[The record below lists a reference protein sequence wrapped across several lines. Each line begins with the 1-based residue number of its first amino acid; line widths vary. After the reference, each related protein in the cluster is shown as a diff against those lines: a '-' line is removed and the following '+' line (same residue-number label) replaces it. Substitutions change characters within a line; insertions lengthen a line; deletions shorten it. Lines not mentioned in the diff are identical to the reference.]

1 MTMVAAVSS
10 MYRPQQTFMPAAS
23 LPAFHERRPRQ
34 NGLLELVPDE
44 VWERLAPHL
53 QLMSFGMGTVLYE
66 PGTALRNVY
75 FPTTAIVSVMYE
87 THDGASAEVARV
99 GDEGVAGVSLL
110 MGGESN
116 CRSVVQRAG
125 QAYRLRSS
133 ILKQEFDRGGLVAQM
148 LLRYSLS
155 LITQM
160 AQTAVCNRHHSLEQ
174 QLCRWLLLS
183 LDRLSGNHVQTTHE
197 MIANTIGVRRVGVT
211 QAVGK
216 LQRLGVIHCGR
227 GRITVLDRRALESHV
242 CECYAVVKRETERL
256 MPCNQ
261 TDYDH
266 ARIHHANGHN
276 NAAHHHGI

>member
-1 MTMVAAVSS
+1 MTMVAAIPS
-10 MYRPQQTFMPAAS
+10 MYRTQHAFMPAPQ
-23 LPAFHERRPRQ
+23 LPAFQERLPRH
-34 NGLLELVPDE
+34 NGLLDLVPDD
-44 VWERLAPHL
+44 VWDRLAPHL
-53 QLMSFGMGTVLYE
+53 QLMSFGLGTVLYE
-66 PGTALRNVY
+66 PGTALKNVY
-75 FPTTAIVSVMYE
+75 FPTTAVISVMYE

-125 QAYRLRSS
+125 QAYRLRGH
-133 ILKQEFDRGGLVAQM
+133 ILKQEFDHGGPVAQM

-183 LDRLSGNHVQTTHE
+183 LDRLPGNNVHTTHE
-197 MIANTIGVRRVGVT
+197 LIANTIGVRRVGVT

-216 LQRLGVIHCGR
+216 LQKLGVICCSR
-227 GRITVLDRRALESHV
+227 GRITVLDRSALESHV
-242 CECYAVVKRETERL
+242 CECYAVVKRETQRL
-256 MPCNQ
+256 MPS
-261 TDYDH
+261 
-266 ARIHHANGHN
+266 HHGDC
-276 NAAHHHGI
+276 HHHHI

>member
-1 MTMVAAVSS
+1 MSMVAAIPS
-10 MYRPQQTFMPAAS
+10 MYRSQRAFMPVPPLS
-23 LPAFHERRPRQ
+23 EFQEHLPRHNA
-34 NGLLELVPDE
+34 LLDLVPDD

-53 QLMSFGMGTVLYE
+53 QLMNFALGTVLYE
-66 PGTALRNVY
+66 PGTALKNVY
-75 FPTTAIVSVMYE
+75 FPTTAVISVMYE

-116 CRSVVQRAG
+116 SRSVVQRAG
-125 QAYRLRSS
+125 QAYRLKGS
-133 ILKQEFDRGGLVAQM
+133 ILKQEFDRGGEIAQM

-183 LDRLSGNHVQTTHE
+183 LDRIPGNHVHTTHE
-197 MIANTIGVRRVGVT
+197 LIANTIGVRRVGVT

-216 LQRLGVIHCGR
+216 LQKLGVIHCSR
-227 GRITVLDRRALESHV
+227 GRITVLNRAALESHV

-256 MPCNQ
+256 MPSHHHSAC
-261 TDYDH
+261 H
-266 ARIHHANGHN
+266 HHAT
-276 NAAHHHGI
+276 

>member
-1 MTMVAAVSS
+1 MTMVAAYPS
-10 MYRPQQTFMPAAS
+10 MYRTQHAYMPAPPLSAYQAR
-23 LPAFHERRPRQ
+23 LPRQ
-34 NGLLELVPDE
+34 NGLLDLVPDD
-44 VWERLAPHL
+44 VWERLSPHM

-66 PGTALRNVY
+66 PCTALKNVY
-75 FPTTAIVSVMYE
+75 FPTTAVISVMYE
-87 THDGASAEVARV
+87 TNDGASAEVARL

-125 QAYRLRSS
+125 QAYRLRGQ
-133 ILKQEFDRGGLVAQM
+133 ILKQEFDNGGPVAQM

-183 LDRLSGNHVQTTHE
+183 LDRLPGNNVQTTHE
-197 MIANTIGVRRVGVT
+197 LIANTIGVRRVGVT

-216 LQRLGVIHCGR
+216 LQKLGVIHCSR
-227 GRITVLDRRALESHV
+227 GRITVLDRSALESHV

-256 MPCNQ
+256 MPSHHVGCR
-261 TDYDH
+261 H
-266 ARIHHANGHN
+266 A
-276 NAAHHHGI
+276 

>member
-10 MYRPQQTFMPAAS
+10 IYRPQHAFMPVAS
-23 LPAFHERRPRQ
+23 LSSFQPRQ
-34 NGLLELVPDE
+34 PRLNGLLDLVPDD
-44 VWERLAPHL
+44 VWDRLSPHL
-53 QLMSFGMGTVLYE
+53 QLMSFGVGTVLYE

-75 FPTTAIVSVMYE
+75 FPTSAVISVMYE
-87 THDGASAEVARV
+87 TNDGASAEVARV

-116 CRSVVQRAG
+116 CRSVVQRSG
-125 QAYRLRSS
+125 QAYRLKGN
-133 ILKQEFDRGGLVAQM
+133 ILKQEFDRGGPVAQM

-183 LDRLSGNHVQTTHE
+183 LDRLPGNHVETTHE
-197 MIANTIGVRRVGVT
+197 LIANTIGVRRVGVT

-216 LQRLGVIHCGR
+216 LQRLGVISCGR
-227 GRITVLDRRALESHV
+227 GRITVLDRHALESHV

-256 MPCNQ
+256 TPS
-261 TDYDH
+261 
-266 ARIHHANGHN
+266 HHADISSGGSHLR
-276 NAAHHHGI
+276 GI

>member
-1 MTMVAAVSS
+1 MTMVAVSS
-10 MYRPQQTFMPAAS
+10 MLRPQTAFRSVTS
-23 LPAFHERRPRQ
+23 LPAYHERQPRR
-34 NGLLELVPDE
+34 NGLLEQVPDD
-44 VWERLAPHL
+44 VWERLLPNLHL
-53 QLMSFGMGTVLYE
+53 TNFERGAVLYE
-66 PGTALRNVY
+66 PGSALRNVY
-75 FPTTAIVSVMYE
+75 FPTSAVISLMYE

-125 QAYRLRSS
+125 QAYRLKSS
-133 ILKQEFDRGGLVAQM
+133 LLKQEFDHGGPVAQM

-183 LDRLSGNHVQTTHE
+183 LDRLPGNNVQATHE
-197 MIANTIGVRRVGVT
+197 LIANTIGVRRVGVT

-227 GRITVLDRRALESHV
+227 GQITVLNRPALESHV

-256 MPCNQ
+256 TPCRHVDSHHPASALQ
-261 TDYDH
+261 DSAH
-266 ARIHHANGHN
+266 RRRI
-276 NAAHHHGI
+276 

>member
-1 MTMVAAVSS
+1 
-10 MYRPQQTFMPAAS
+10 
-23 LPAFHERRPRQ
+23 
-34 NGLLELVPDE
+34 
-44 VWERLAPHL
+44 
-53 QLMSFGMGTVLYE
+53 
-66 PGTALRNVY
+66 
-75 FPTTAIVSVMYE
+75 MYE

-125 QAYRLRSS
+125 QAYRLKGH
-133 ILKQEFDRGGLVAQM
+133 ILKQEFDLGGPVAQM

-183 LDRLSGNHVQTTHE
+183 LDRLPGNNVQTTHE
-197 MIANTIGVRRVGVT
+197 LIANTIGVRRVGVT

-216 LQRLGVIHCGR
+216 LQKLGVIHCSR
-227 GRITVLDRRALESHV
+227 GRITVLDRSALEAHV

-256 MPCNQ
+256 MPSS
-261 TDYDH
+261 
-266 ARIHHANGHN
+266 HHSAC
-276 NAAHHHGI
+276 HHRHT

>member
-1 MTMVAAVSS
+1 MTLAAAVPST
-10 MYRPQQTFMPAAS
+10 YRHQ
-23 LPAFHERRPRQ
+23 PAFVPVQSISASAYRERQPRQ
-34 NGLLELVPDE
+34 NALLESLPQE
-44 VWERLAPHL
+44 VWDRLSAHL
-53 QLMSFGMGTVLYE
+53 QLMSFELGTVLYE
-66 PGTALRNVY
+66 PGTALKNVY
-75 FPTTAIVSVMYE
+75 FPTTSVISVMYE

-125 QAYRLRSS
+125 QAYRLKSG
-133 ILKQEFDRGGLVAQM
+133 ILKQEFDRGGPVAQL

-183 LDRLSGNHVQTTHE
+183 LDRLPSNHVQTTHE

-216 LQRLGVIHCGR
+216 LQKLGVIHCSR
-227 GRITVLDRRALESHV
+227 GRITVLDRHALESHV
-242 CECYAVVKRETERL
+242 CECYAVVKRETQRL
-256 MPCNQ
+256 MPDNHQ
-261 TDYDH
+261 
-266 ARIHHANGHN
+266 HHDDCQHVMA
-276 NAAHHHGI
+276 